1 MFFPEGWKCSHVTGS
16 LLNVVV
22 LLYTRI
28 FKHVYELVV
37 CGEIIIVKEILVT
50 SSTIE

>member
-1 MFFPEGWKCSHVTGS
+1 MFFPEGRKCSHVTGS

-22 LLYTRI
+22 LLRI

-37 CGEIIIVKEILVT
+37 CAEIIIVKVGLVT
-50 SSTIE
+50 CSTIE

>member
-22 LLYTRI
+22 LLHI
-28 FKHVYELVV
+28 FKDVYELVV
-37 CGEIIIVKEILVT
+37 CAEIIIVK
-50 SSTIE
+50 